1 MNMKEVISREM
12 NWGDQKLKI
21 ETGKVAKQATAST
34 IVSYGDTVVM
44 ANVVAAKEPKP
55 DLDFFSDDFDKIN
68 ANMPDG
74 YLSFDSKHQ
83 SFTFFRSKI

>member
-1 MNMKEVISREM
+1 MKEVISREM

-55 DLDFFSDDFDKIN
+55 DLDFFH
-68 ANMPDG
+68 
-74 YLSFDSKHQ
+74 LQ
-83 SFTFFRSKI
+83 